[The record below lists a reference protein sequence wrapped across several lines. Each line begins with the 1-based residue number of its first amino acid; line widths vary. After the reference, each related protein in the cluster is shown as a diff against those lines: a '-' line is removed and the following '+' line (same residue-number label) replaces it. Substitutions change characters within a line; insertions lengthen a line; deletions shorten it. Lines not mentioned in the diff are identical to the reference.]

1 MTSSKLIL
9 SLAAVIPIESLLISF
24 LFSIVAEL
32 SIRLSVL
39 VGVLRAGR
47 LFSCFSSVGHSEME
61 EDDVG
66 TAVNIEATGGEV
78 TAAAAAAAAVAA
90 VVEVIASSMLF
101 ITKDVSLPV
110 SSSLSLG

>member
-39 VGVLRAGR
+39 VGVSRAGR

-61 EDDVG
+61 DDDIG

-78 TAAAAAAAAVAA
+78 TAAAAAA
-90 VVEVIASSMLF
+90 VVEVIA
-101 ITKDVSLPV
+101 KDVSLSI